1 MNPRLLVLAGPRQGA
16 LCPIV
21 VDAFTIGR
29 DAQNQLSLLDS
40 SVSREHCLI
49 LRQNGD
55 YLIRDLGSHN
65 GTLVNEVRVQDQLL
79 THGDHIKLGR
89 SVLQFLMGEDVVFAT
104 PANENDAKTVELL
117 RADQDGVAQKLE
129 APDDLQAL
137 LRISMMLHSFQAM
150 YRERGTP
157 ARNLLERHLLEL
169 ILSVI
174 PAERG
179 AILLYEDNLDEP
191 SSLYVQSQDSTLYRP
206 VVISRTLVKRVLN
219 DRCGLLIEN
228 TSKESE
234 EAESLVAI
242 PERSLLVAPLL
253 IREQACGIL
262 YLEGASFME
271 THLQLLVAIS
281 QIASMAME
289 NAFHLE
295 WLSAE
300 NQRLESELHS
310 GHHMIGDSEKLRE
323 LQRSIAKVA
332 QTNST
337 VLIIGESGTG
347 KELAARAIHQN
358 SPRANKPFIA
368 VNCAALTETL
378 LESELFGH
386 EKGSFTGAVAQKK
399 GRLELAEG
407 GTMFLDEIGEMPP
420 LLQAKLL
427 RVLQERQ
434 MERVGGT
441 HTIRL
446 DIRLIAAT
454 NRNLEEEV
462 RAGRFR
468 QDLYYR
474 LNVVT
479 LKTPPLR
486 DRQSDIPALAM
497 QFASKFGEQCGRRI
511 TGITPEAQA
520 YLLHYDW
527 PGNIRELENAIE
539 RAVVLG
545 MSGMIQLEDLPESI
559 REIKKPAEV
568 SGAMQLQEAIDEA
581 KRVAVD
587 RAFEQAKNDHAIAA
601 RLLGVHP
608 NYLYRL
614 MRNLGMR

>member
-16 LCPIV
+16 ACPIT

-49 LRQNGD
+49 MRQDTGFV
-55 YLIRDLGSHN
+55 IRDLGSHN
-65 GTLVNEVRVQDQLL
+65 GTLINGLHGQDRLL
-79 THGDHIKLGR
+79 AHGDLIKLGR
-89 SVLQFLMGEDVVFAT
+89 SVLQFLVGADLVFET
-104 PANENDAKTVELL
+104 SANDDEAKTVELL
-117 RADQDGVAQKLE
+117 RADDAELAQKLE
-129 APDDLQAL
+129 APVHLHAL
-137 LRISMMLHSFQAM
+137 LRISMMLHSFQAI

-157 ARNLLERHLLEL
+157 ARDLLERHLLEL

-191 SSLYVQSQDSTLYRP
+191 SSLCVQSHDAAPYRP

-219 DRCGLLIEN
+219 ERCGLLIEN
-228 TSKESE
+228 TSKESDSV
-234 EAESLVAI
+234 ESLVAV
-242 PERSLLVAPLL
+242 PGKSLLVAPLL
-253 IREQACGIL
+253 IREQACGIV
-262 YLEGASFME
+262 YLEGAMFQE

-295 WLSAE
+295 WLAAE
-300 NQRLESELHS
+300 NQRLESELHP
-310 GHHMIGDSEKLRE
+310 GHHMIGESEKLRE
-323 LQRSIAKVA
+323 LQRNIAKVA

-358 SPRANKPFIA
+358 SPRVNKSFIA

-486 DRQSDIPALAM
+486 HRQSDIPALAM
-497 QFASKFGEQCGRRI
+497 QFAVKFGEQCGRRI
-511 TGITPEAQA
+511 TGITPEAKA
-520 YLLHYDW
+520 YLLHYEW

-545 MSGMIQLEDLPESI
+545 MGNMIQLEDLPESI
-559 REIKKPAEV
+559 REIKKPAGV

-587 RAFEQAKNDHAIAA
+587 RAFEQAKNDHAGAA
-601 RLLGVHP
+601 QLLGVHP

-614 MRNLGMR
+614 VRNLGMR